1 MATLKEIT
9 EVIRNLKLAKKKK
22 VNIDVL
28 SISIHIENISI
39 LTDELITY
47 TNCYRLLMKYNEV
60 Q

>member
-39 LTDELITY
+39 LTD
-47 TNCYRLLMKYNEV
+47 
-60 Q
+60 